1 MDKRQLLLLS
11 AVSALIVSGFGAVN
25 AFASNDNGIANQIQK
40 FQERF
45 GITLTDEQK
54 NQIQTK
60 ETEMETKRATELAK
74 WEAMTLATWKQ
85 QQIDKINATTQE
97 EFDKIKEHQVNMLK
111 NGKGFGPGLSGERK
125 EKPAE

>member
-25 AFASNDNGIANQIQK
+25 AFASNSNGIS
-40 FQERF
+40 
-45 GITLTDEQK
+45 

-60 ETEMETKRATELAK
+60 ETEMETKRATELTN

-97 EFDKIKEHQVNMLK
+97 EFDKIKEQQVNMLK

>member
-1 MDKRQLLLLS
+1 MNKRQLLLLS
-11 AVSALIVSGFGAVN
+11 AVSALIVSGFGVIN
-25 AFASNDNGIANQIQK
+25 AFASDSTSISNKIQEL
-40 FQERF
+40 QNRF

-60 ETEMETKRATELAK
+60 QTEMETQRATELAK
-74 WEAMTLATWKQ
+74 WEAMDLATWKQ

-97 EFDKIKEHQVNMLK
+97 EFDKIKTRQVDMLK
-111 NGKGFGPGLSGERK
+111 NGKGFGPGLGGERM

>member
-25 AFASNDNGIANQIQK
+25 TFASSENGISNQIQK

-60 ETEMETKRATELAK
+60 ETEMGTQRATELAK
-74 WEAMTLATWKQ
+74 WETMTLATWKQ
-85 QQIDKINATTQE
+85 QQIEKINATTEE
-97 EFDKIKEHQVNMLK
+97 EFNKIKEQRVNMLK

>member
-25 AFASNDNGIANQIQK
+25 AFASSENGISNQIQK

-60 ETEMETKRATELAK
+60 ETEMETQRAAELAK

-85 QQIDKINATTQE
+85 QQIDKINATTQK
-97 EFDKIKEHQVNMLK
+97 EFDKIQEHQIDMLK
-111 NGKGFGPGLSGERK
+111 NGKGFGPGLGGERK
-125 EKPAE
+125 GKPAE

>member
-1 MDKRQLLLLS
+1 MNKRQLLLLS
-11 AVSALIVSGFGAVN
+11 AVSALIVSGFGVIN
-25 AFASNDNGIANQIQK
+25 AFASDSTSISNKIQE
-40 FQERF
+40 FQNRF

-60 ETEMETKRATELAK
+60 QTEMETQRATELAK
-74 WEAMTLATWKQ
+74 WEAMDLAAWKQ

-97 EFDKIKEHQVNMLK
+97 EFDKIKTRQVNMLK
-111 NGKGFGPGLSGERK
+111 NGKGFGPGLGGERM